1 MISSRRKSCA
11 ACARGKRRC
20 DLGFPQCG
28 RCLAR
33 RVTCVYAW
41 ISPQEA
47 QKVVETTNPSLWIPQ
62 ESPHDYPDQGGNTE
76 TSQSSHDLSGPG
88 ECHANNDATFCPAPL
103 TLSPDL
109 VSLID
114 EIAGRGRT
122 ISFLAPGPQ
131 LRFLNKS
138 YPNADSR
145 VHGPQ
150 PPHNIGIPPAPFQG
164 TSSSS
169 MYTGKI
175 FQARAEY
182 AASRLDRQVR
192 TLAETGQTSFI
203 HHSHVDGS
211 AILRDAFAACSLNM
225 TRNSANESLIRSE
238 IARRAELLIEATE
251 TAISLTPP
259 SSHSAM
265 NLDLLPAVQAMLIY
279 QCMRLFSTGDIAQQT
294 QAELDAKSLARWVD
308 ILQEQTQWR
317 WDNFSSGTQLDL
329 SVWKDWVQAE
339 SIRRTMIFAELLD
352 GIYTFL
358 RFGWYQ
364 PSARMAKL
372 GFTGQ
377 VVIWEARSPAEWHQ
391 ARGQKPCVEL
401 TISSFHDGIK
411 AAFPDDLDELGIIIL
426 VSYDGVD
433 VLEEWVGDDK
443 RLLKKWG
450 LSSGNDFSSCY

>member
-20 DLGFPQCG
+20 DLGFPHCG

-47 QKVVETTNPSLWIPQ
+47 QEVAETTNPSLWIPQ

-76 TSQSSHDLSGPG
+76 TFQSSHDLPGPG
-88 ECHANNDATFCPAPL
+88 GYHTNNDATFCPAPL
-103 TLSPDL
+103 TLSTDL
-109 VSLID
+109 VPLVD

-131 LRFLNKS
+131 LLFLDKS
-138 YPNADSR
+138 YANAGSH
-145 VHGPQ
+145 VYGPQ
-150 PPHNIGIPPAPFQG
+150 PPHNIGIPPAPIQG

-169 MYTGKI
+169 IYTDKI
-175 FQARAEY
+175 FHARAEY

-203 HHSHVDGS
+203 HHSHVGSS

-225 TRNSANESLIRSE
+225 TRNSANESLIWSE
-238 IARRAELLIEATE
+238 IARRVGLLIEATE

-259 SSHSAM
+259 SSHSTI
-265 NLDLLPAVQAMLIY
+265 NLNLLPAVQAMLIY

-308 ILQEQTQWR
+308 ILEEQTQWR
-317 WDNFSSGTQLDL
+317 WDNFSNGTQLDL

-391 ARGQKPCVEL
+391 ARGQNPWVEL
-401 TISSFHDGIK
+401 TISSFHEGIK

-426 VSYDGVD
+426 
-433 VLEEWVGDDK
+433 
-443 RLLKKWG
+443 LLLFLPS
-450 LSSGNDFSSCY
+450 LS